1 MSDASPEAGSDGP
14 PEEVGPPMTDGSGMT
29 TQTDKGT
36 ILEQLIDQ
44 GFEETERSSLGLALS
59 GLSAGLDIGFGPLL
73 MVAVYTLVSE
83 PWGEPLTTL
92 FVANAYAVGFIF
104 VVLGRSELFTEHTTL
119 AALPVIDG
127 RSSISGLAR
136 LWALVYAGN
145 IVGGAIFAVPAVLFA
160 PDYGIATPNAFVHL
174 GDTLLG
180 YGNTEF
186 FFAAILAGWMMG
198 LLAWLLSAAQETL
211 SRIVFV
217 WVVTAAIGL
226 LHLPHSIAGN
236 VEIIMAV
243 LAGPKY
249 GLVDYVVFLGLSTAG
264 NAVGGVVFVALLKY
278 GHIAVSR

>member
-1 MSDASPEAGSDGP
+1 
-14 PEEVGPPMTDGSGMT
+14 MTDGSGVT
-29 TQTDKGT
+29 TQTGKGT
-36 ILEQLIDQ
+36 ILEQLIDR
-44 GFEETERSSLGLALS
+44 GHEEIERSAPGLGLS

-73 MVAVYTLVSE
+73 MAAVYTLVQE

-92 FVANAYAVGFIF
+92 LVANAYAIGFIF
-104 VVLGRSELFTEHTTL
+104 VVMGRSELFTEHTTL

-127 RSSISGLAR
+127 RSSVRGLAR

-160 PDYGIATPNAFVHL
+160 PDYDIATLDAFVHL

-180 YGNTEF
+180 YGVFEF

-211 SRIVFV
+211 SRVFFV

-249 GLVDYVVFLGLSTAG
+249 GLMDYLFFLGFSTMG

-278 GHIAVSR
+278 GHIAVTATD